1 MSRETSKTLKYYP
14 NFVHHL
20 YDKDVID
27 IGCGSDPIPY
37 KYAKSVRSWDLADGD
52 AQYMESIPDESFD
65 VIWASHVLEH
75 MVDVP
80 TTISHWMRILRPGGE
95 MMIFVPHFI
104 YYEKCRWPSLY
115 NSDHKQTFGG
125 PSPSQVGRMYSHWDE
140 NTLASVVTVRGGTLW
155 TWRDMIDGFSFRG
168 RDFMLDQTLGDSL
181 AQIYINITKD
191 SQLVAPEAAQFA
203 LAEPA

>member
-27 IGCGSDPIPY
+27 VGCGPDPLPY
-37 KYAKSVRSWDLADGD
+37 KYAKSLRTWDLPDGD
-52 AQYMESIPDESFD
+52 AQYLDGIPDESFD
-65 VIWASHVLEH
+65 VVWASHVLEH

-80 TTISHWMRILRPGGE
+80 TTISHWMRVLRPGGE
-95 MMIFVPHFI
+95 MMIFVPNFV
-104 YYEKCRWPSLY
+104 YYEKCRFPSQF
-115 NSDHKQTFGG
+115 NGDHKQTFGG
-125 PSPSQVGRMYSHWDE
+125 PSPSQVGRMMTHWDE
-140 NTLASVVTVRGGTLW
+140 RSLSTVVYQRGGWLW
-155 TWRDMIDGFSFRG
+155 GWREQIDGFSFRG

-181 AQIYINITKD
+181 AQIYIHIVKD
-191 SQLVAPEAAQFA
+191 SPLAAPEAAQFA